1 MILFCEL
8 LVDVDLIIF
17 QIQIVEQ
24 IDSVS
29 LGDTCT
35 EVVSDHKR
43 EMGRSTFRE
52 AVKDPLELFL
62 WKDIF
67 FMLF

>member
-43 EMGRSTFRE
+43 KIGRSTFRE
-52 AVKDPLELFL
+52 AAKDPLELFL
-62 WKDIF
+62 RKDIF